1 MKNAILPI
9 ITQFAIDF
17 GFILSGAHFIE
28 IVFSLN
34 AMGSLMYAGILT
46 HDYPVLSGLFL
57 IIAIMAIGANILADI
72 LYGIID
78 PRVWRDM
85 Q

>member
-1 MKNAILPI
+1 
-9 ITQFAIDF
+9 
-17 GFILSGAHFIE
+17 
-28 IVFSLN
+28 
-34 AMGSLMYAGILT
+34 MYAGILT